1 MLATLFT
8 AFLVT
13 IAVQA
18 LMMLSVMR
26 ESPDTFAQEF
36 DFPGIAVSFPLNLLV
51 YCIVVLLIVSIHR
64 KALSFCE
71 GMFSKE
77 KREQRLIDR
86 IRRGAR
92 PKPDG
97 DGLKPAP

>member
-13 IAVQA
+13 IAVQV
-18 LMMLSVMR
+18 LMILSAIGQ
-26 ESPDTFAQEF
+26 SPDTCFQEL

-71 GMFSKE
+71 DIFSRE
-77 KREQRLIDR
+77 KREQRLIDK
-86 IRRGAR
+86 IRRGTQPR
-92 PKPDG
+92 PDG
-97 DGLKPAP
+97 ERQKPAP